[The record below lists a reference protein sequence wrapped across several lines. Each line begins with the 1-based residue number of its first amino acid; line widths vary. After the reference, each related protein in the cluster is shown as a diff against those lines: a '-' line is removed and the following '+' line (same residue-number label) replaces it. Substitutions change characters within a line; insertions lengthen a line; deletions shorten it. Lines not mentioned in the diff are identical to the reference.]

1 MINKVVKWRI
11 RRSLSKNYTTIWTLF
26 FCSYSKGPFIVRQV
40 TEDSFLLTTHRWRR
54 NRTKMLCP
62 VSKEVSLWSNDFNN
76 SLQLKGNEFLLLD
89 SPIMRNIFSLSI
101 GKAHLEFTQCIKE
114 IFLSMEILTFERSSF
129 HTFSFP
135 CNSLVFSYSCIV
147 WEPLL
152 LVIVLELWSKT
163 WL

>member
-26 FCSYSKGPFIVRQV
+26 FYSYSKGSIIVRQV

-101 GKAHLEFTQCIKE
+101 GKAHLEFSKCIKE
-114 IFLSMEILTFERSSF
+114 IFCPWRSSPLNGAPSTPSLS
-129 HTFSFP
+129 HVIPGFS
-135 CNSLVFSYSCIV
+135 LTV
-147 WEPLL
+147 
-152 LVIVLELWSKT
+152 VLFENHYC
-163 WL
+163 